1 VSILSLDLIIS
12 LMPVK
17 SSAATEF
24 EQEKELAEQLE
35 FYFEEV
41 ATIDKNGNIIGLDR
55 EDL

>member
-1 VSILSLDLIIS
+1 
-12 LMPVK
+12 MPVK